1 MIISIL
7 LGILFS
13 VIAGV
18 IANFLYDCLI
28 KWLNS
33 RKK

>member
-1 MIISIL
+1 MTGYIL
-7 LGILFS
+7 ITLLFS

-18 IANFLYDCLI
+18 VANFLYDCI
-28 KWLNS
+28 CKWLNS